1 MTIDYWAIASALG
14 GVLIIAIMVWIG
26 VGLDSPRMVK
36 FMFLQYPAK
45 IAGGDYEPDIA
56 Q

>member
-26 VGLDSPRMVK
+26 VALR
-36 FMFLQYPAK
+36 
-45 IAGGDYEPDIA
+45 
-56 Q
+56 

>member
-26 VGLDSPRMVK
+26 VTLR
-36 FMFLQYPAK
+36 
-45 IAGGDYEPDIA
+45 
-56 Q
+56 